1 MKFVLILQPSEKSH
15 FSLFLVLT
23 VCIFGLTLG
32 GRGVRGNGFG
42 SEVPIRWRS
51 LCQSL
56 SKEKLLA
63 AWLLKGLNARAR
75 RRLKGEWVLAGEFG
89 MRRQQDLGI
98 GNLIFQWFLR
108 EFYYEEANSNLPRP
122 FPAHWSIFCVER

>member
-56 SKEKLLA
+56 SKEKLLE

-75 RRLKGEWVLAGEFG
+75 RRLRRGVGVGGRIRDAEAAGLGHWESYFPVVSKGIL
-89 MRRQQDLGI
+89 L
-98 GNLIFQWFLR
+98 
-108 EFYYEEANSNLPRP
+108 
-122 FPAHWSIFCVER
+122 